1 MRIKIK
7 YYLGLTEKG
16 CELPKRLGP
25 KRATNI
31 LKQFGLVNIYKKKS
45 KDTEERKTLRYLISK
60 YATKRTFTNAKGKE
74 VTKRP
79 KIQRLITP
87 ERLRRKRVNK
97 QIKEEKRK
105 ANEQLMKAYK
115 EKIRSLRKPT
125 ITKKTV
131 SKK

>member
-1 MRIKIK
+1 M
-7 YYLGLTEKG
+7 
-16 CELPKRLGP
+16 PKRLGP

-87 ERLRRKRVNK
+87 ERLRRKRTNK
-97 QIKEEKRK
+97 QIKEERRK
-105 ANEQLMKAYK
+105 ANEQLMKAYRERIK
-115 EKIRSLRKPT
+115 ALRRPVS
-125 ITKKTV
+125 TKKTV
-131 SKK
+131 KK

>member
-1 MRIKIK
+1 M
-7 YYLGLTEKG
+7 TEKG

-115 EKIRSLRKPT
+115 ERIRALRKPVS
-125 ITKKTV
+125 TKKPV
-131 SKK
+131 KK

>member
-1 MRIKIK
+1 LRIKIK

>member
-1 MRIKIK
+1 MIFKI
-7 YYLGLTEKG
+7 LGLTEKG

-45 KDTEERKTLRYLISK
+45 KDAEERKSLRFLITK

-87 ERLRRKRVNK
+87 ERLRRKRVNQ
-97 QIKEEKRK
+97 QIKEENRK
-105 ANEQLMKAYK
+105 TNEQLLKNYK
-115 EKIRSLRKPT
+115 ERVKALKRPT
-125 ITKKTV
+125 TTKKVV

>member
-1 MRIKIK
+1 M
-7 YYLGLTEKG
+7 TEKG

-45 KDTEERKTLRYLISK
+45 KDTEERKTLRFLISK
-60 YATKRTFTNAKGKE
+60 YATKRTFTNSKGKE

-97 QIKEEKRK
+97 QIKEERRK
-105 ANEQLMKAYK
+105 ANDQLMKAYRERIK
-115 EKIRSLRKPT
+115 ALRRPVA
-125 ITKKTV
+125 TKKSV
-131 SKK
+131 KK

>member
-1 MRIKIK
+1 M
-7 YYLGLTEKG
+7 TEKV

-45 KDTEERKTLRYLISK
+45 KDVEERKTLRYLISK

-97 QIKEEKRK
+97 QIKEENRK

-115 EKIRSLRKPT
+115 ERIRALRRPT
-125 ITKKTV
+125 TTKKTV

>member
-1 MRIKIK
+1 
-7 YYLGLTEKG
+7 
-16 CELPKRLGP
+16 
-25 KRATNI
+25 
-31 LKQFGLVNIYKKKS
+31 
-45 KDTEERKTLRYLISK
+45 LRYLISK

>member
-1 MRIKIK
+1 M
-7 YYLGLTEKG
+7 TEKG

-45 KDTEERKTLRYLISK
+45 KDAEERKTLRFLISK

-74 VTKRP
+74 VIKRP

-97 QIKEEKRK
+97 QIKEERRK
-105 ANEQLMKAYK
+105 ANEQLMKAYR
-115 EKIRSLRKPT
+115 ERIRALRRPVS
-125 ITKKTV
+125 TKKTV
-131 SKK
+131 KK